1 MAAAVLV
8 LVAAAAAVAVL
19 ASAVL
24 ASALLA
30 SALLASAL
38 LALWRCGGR
47 WARRAWIASLT
58 SAVRARCVSSSVARQ
73 HQNPSGLISRLRR
86 WRSSQAGAQRWS
98 WAGRRRWHGV
108 SNSSTQQNGAGAV
121 SLCSG
126 GTGPRP
132 SVAQRQWQRGKHRRA
147 RARPPR
153 LQRTKPPARRQCC
166 PASRRQGGQNPRS
179 RARPPS
185 ALWRRGKRGRRGRR
199 GRQHGANAAVE
210 AVGAVRAHREYRA
223 GTAVLGCHQ

>member
-8 LVAAAAAVAVL
+8 LVAAAAAVAVLASVLMASAVVASAVL

-47 WARRAWIASLT
+47 WARRACIASLT
-58 SAVRARCVSSSVARQ
+58 S
-73 HQNPSGLISRLRR
+73 L
-86 WRSSQAGAQRWS
+86 
-98 WAGRRRWHGV
+98 
-108 SNSSTQQNGAGAV
+108 SNSSTQQNGTGAV

-132 SVAQRQWQRGKHRRA
+132 SVAQRRWQRGKH
-147 RARPPR
+147 
-153 LQRTKPPARRQCC
+153 
-166 PASRRQGGQNPRS
+166 
-179 RARPPS
+179 
-185 ALWRRGKRGRRGRR
+185 
-199 GRQHGANAAVE
+199 
-210 AVGAVRAHREYRA
+210 
-223 GTAVLGCHQ
+223 